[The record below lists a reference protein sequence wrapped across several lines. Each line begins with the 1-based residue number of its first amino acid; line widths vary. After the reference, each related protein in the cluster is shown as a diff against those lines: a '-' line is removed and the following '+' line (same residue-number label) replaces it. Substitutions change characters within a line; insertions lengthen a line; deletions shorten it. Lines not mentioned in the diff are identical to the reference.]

1 MSTEWLLFFHL
12 AGAFLFV
19 GGAVA
24 AAALR
29 LAAMRRDRPGEVALL
44 LRAVRPVVP
53 VVGTGLVLVLVFGF
67 WLAGRLDYDLGAT
80 WLSSTFALLAWIV
93 VVGGLA
99 GRQDRHTRE
108 LAERLAEDGDAP
120 SEELARRLHDRVNLA
135 LNGSLL
141 VATIAIVALMVW
153 RP

>member
-1 MSTEWLLFFHL
+1 MSTELLLFLHL

-19 GGAVA
+19 SGAVA
-24 AAALR
+24 AGVLR
-29 LAAMRRDRPGEVALL
+29 LAAIKRDRPSEIALL
-44 LRAVRPVVP
+44 TRAARPAVPLIGLGLILVV
-53 VVGTGLVLVLVFGF
+53 VFGF
-67 WLAGRLDYDLGAT
+67 WLADRLGYDLGSG
-80 WLSSTFALLAWIV
+80 WLTATFALLAWVV

-108 LAERLAEDGDAP
+108 LAERLAVEGDAP
-120 SEELARRLHDRVNLA
+120 SAELARRLRDPANLA

-153 RP
+153 KP